1 MSNNRTCEEINRDR
15 KKNRKW
21 ENGKNSLENG
31 RSKFWFRIYC
41 YYYWRWIDTP
51 HYFIN
56 RHAEEKLQ
64 KSGRLEVYNLVQE
77 SNLVEF
83 KISSEVFTETLFFFD
98 WKWINFDQYTSNSWM
113 FISTKRIFLGNR
125 NWKGRYQGTISNFK
139 MIFEMNL
146 MNLKLNF
153 KFKTFKDTNL
163 KSFKDIFNT
172 TSKSTGGQECII
184 ISLLDIMFLKDQLRQ
199 KAQVM
204 DSLIN

>member
-1 MSNNRTCEEINRDR
+1 
-15 KKNRKW
+15 
-21 ENGKNSLENG
+21 
-31 RSKFWFRIYC
+31 
-41 YYYWRWIDTP
+41 
-51 HYFIN
+51 
-56 RHAEEKLQ
+56 
-64 KSGRLEVYNLVQE
+64 
-77 SNLVEF
+77 
-83 KISSEVFTETLFFFD
+83 
-98 WKWINFDQYTSNSWM
+98 
-113 FISTKRIFLGNR
+113 
-125 NWKGRYQGTISNFK
+125 